1 MQGAIMN
8 PFQALILGLVQGTTE
23 FVPVSSSGHLVLV
36 PWLLRWPEP
45 GLAFDITLHWGTLIA
60 VVVVFWRDLWRLA
73 VAWLR
78 SLRSRS
84 LAETEARIAWW
95 IILGTVP
102 GMVFGLILNDPLERL
117 FSAPVTVAVLLLVTA
132 AILALS
138 ERWGHRTRDLA
149 DMTWMDALLIGVG
162 QAVAIMPG
170 ISRSGATIAS
180 GLLRGL
186 KRETAARFSFL
197 LSMPI
202 ILGAGLPQLLD
213 VAQAGDFV
221 TQLPVLALGFV
232 AAALSGYL
240 CIRFLLNF
248 LQRHRLY
255 VFASYCA
262 VAGIVC
268 LGVALIQ

>member
-1 MQGAIMN
+1 MN
-8 PFQALILGLVQGTTE
+8 PVQALILGFIQGATE

-36 PWLLRWPEP
+36 PWLLHWPEP
-45 GLAFDITLHWGTLIA
+45 GLAFDTTVHWGTLVA
-60 VVVVFWRDLWRLA
+60 VVAVFWRDLWRLA
-73 VAWLR
+73 LAWLR

-84 LAETEARIAWW
+84 LNDVEARVAWW

-102 GMVFGLILNDPLERL
+102 GVVLGLTLKDPLERL

-132 AILALS
+132 AILAFG
-138 ERWGHRTRDLA
+138 ERLGHGIRYLD
-149 DMTWMDALLIGVG
+149 DMSWVDALLIGIG
-162 QAVAIMPG
+162 QAVAVMPG

-197 LSMPI
+197 LSTPI
-202 ILGAGLPQLLD
+202 ILGAGLPQLLELR
-213 VAQAGDFV
+213 QAGDLAA
-221 TQLPVLALGFV
+221 QLSVLILGFF

-248 LQRHRLY
+248 LQRHKLY
-255 VFASYCA
+255 VFAAYCA
-262 VAGIVC
+262 VVGIFC
-268 LGVALIQ
+268 LGVALVR

>member
-1 MQGAIMN
+1 MN
-8 PFQALILGLVQGTTE
+8 PIQAMILGLVQGATE

-45 GLAFDITLHWGTLIA
+45 GLAFDTIVHWGTLVAIA
-60 VVVVFWRDLWRLA
+60 AVFWRDFWWLA

-84 LAETEARIAWW
+84 LEEAEARIAWW

-102 GMVFGLILNDPLERL
+102 GVILGLTLNDPVERL
-117 FSAPVTVAVLLLVTA
+117 FSAPQVVAILLLITA
-132 AILALS
+132 AILTLS
-138 ERWGHRTRDLA
+138 ERLGRRNRDL
-149 DMTWMDALLIGVG
+149 DEMTWVDALLIGVG

-197 LSMPI
+197 LSTPI
-202 ILGAGLPQLLD
+202 ILGAGLPQLLKLT
-213 VAQAGDFV
+213 QAGDLA
-221 TQLPVLALGFV
+221 TQLPALILGFV
-232 AAALSGYL
+232 AAAVSGYL
-240 CIRFLLNF
+240 CIRFLLSY

-255 VFASYCA
+255 VFAAYCA

-268 LGVALIQ
+268 LGVALTR

>member
-1 MQGAIMN
+1 MN
-8 PFQALILGLVQGTTE
+8 PIQAMILGLVQGATE

-36 PWLLRWPEP
+36 PWLLRWPDP
-45 GLAFDITLHWGTLIA
+45 GLAFDITLHWGTLVA
-60 VVVVFWRDLWRLA
+60 VVAVFWRDFWRLA

-84 LAETEARIAWW
+84 LEEAEARIAWW

-102 GMVFGLILNDPLERL
+102 GVIFGLTLNNAVERL
-117 FSAPVTVAVLLLVTA
+117 FSAPQVVAILLLITA
-132 AILALS
+132 AILTLS
-138 ERWGHRTRDLA
+138 ERLSHRNRDL
-149 DMTWMDALLIGVG
+149 DEMTWVDALLIGVG

-197 LSMPI
+197 LSTPI
-202 ILGAGLPQLLD
+202 ILGAGLPQLLELT
-213 VAQAGDFV
+213 QAGDLA
-221 TQLPVLALGFV
+221 TQLPALILGFV

-240 CIRFLLNF
+240 CIRFLLSY

-255 VFASYCA
+255 VFAVYCA

-268 LGVALIQ
+268 LGVALVR